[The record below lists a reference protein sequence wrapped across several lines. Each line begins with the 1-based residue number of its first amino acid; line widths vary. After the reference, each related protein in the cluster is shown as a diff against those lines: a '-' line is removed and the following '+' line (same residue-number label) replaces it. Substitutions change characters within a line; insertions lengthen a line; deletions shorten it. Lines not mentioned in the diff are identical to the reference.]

1 MTEIFTRTHALRQ
14 WLTTQLHT
22 DNWTLTS
29 ASADASFRRYWR
41 VTLPERTLIAMDAPP
56 PIEDCGRFA
65 DLAQRFRAVGVNTP
79 EVFAEDRAQGFLLLT
94 DFGHQTYLDVLTAAT
109 ADRLYGDAL
118 GALAIIQT
126 CGATADLPVYDAAF
140 LQRELALFDEWFI
153 EKLLGLELT
162 AAEQTLLAQVN
173 NLLIAN
179 ALEQPQVCVHRDF
192 HSRNLMYTARAN
204 PGVLDFQDAVLGPV
218 TYDLVSLLRDCYIAW
233 PEQQVTEWALGYY
246 QLARQSGIL
255 RTEQPEQFLRWF
267 ERMGMQRHLKVCGI
281 FARLHLRDGKS
292 HYLADVPRILNY
304 LVEVA
309 GRDPELTALQQFL
322 IERVLPFY

>member
-1 MTEIFTRTHALRQ
+1 MDHVERNHALRQ
-14 WLTTQLHT
+14 WLTTQLHPN
-22 DNWTLTS
+22 NWTLTP
-29 ASADASFRRYWR
+29 ASSDASFRRYWR
-41 VTLPERTLIAMDAPP
+41 VTLPKRTLIAMDAPP

-65 DLAQRFRAVGVNTP
+65 DLAEQFRAVGINTP
-79 EVFAEDRAQGFLLLT
+79 EIFAADRARGFLLLT
-94 DFGHQTYLDVLTAAT
+94 DFGRQTYLDVLTSTT

-118 GALAIIQT
+118 GALAIMQT
-126 CGATADLPVYDAAF
+126 CVPTANLPIYDAAF

-153 EKLLGLELT
+153 EKMLGLELT
-162 AAEQTLLAQVN
+162 AAEQTLLTRVN

-192 HSRNLMYTARAN
+192 HSRNLMRTARAN

-233 PEQQVTEWALGYY
+233 PTQRVTEWALGYH

-267 ERMGMQRHLKVCGI
+267 DRMGMQRHLKVCGI

-292 HYLADVPRILNY
+292 HYLADLPRILNY

-309 GRDPELTALQQFL
+309 ERDSELTAFRAFL
-322 IERVLPFY
+322 IERVMPRI

>member
-1 MTEIFTRTHALRQ
+1 MIDFSDRHHALRD
-14 WLTTQLHT
+14 WLTAQLHT
-22 DNWTLTS
+22 DDWTLAP

-41 VTLPERTLIAMDAPP
+41 VTQPERTLIVMDAPP
-56 PIEDCGRFA
+56 PEHCGRFA
-65 DLAQRFRAVGVNTP
+65 ALARDWRGIGLNTP
-79 EVFAEDRAQGFLLLT
+79 EIYAADQAQGFLLLT
-94 DFGHQTYLDVLTAAT
+94 DFGNQTYLDVLTAAT

-118 GALAIIQT
+118 GALAIIQA

-140 LQRELALFDEWFI
+140 LQRELALFNEWFI
-153 EKLLGLELT
+153 KKLLGLALT

-192 HSRNLMYTARAN
+192 HSRNLMFTKRGN

-233 PEQQVTEWALGYY
+233 PEQRVTEWAVGYH
-246 QLARQSGIL
+246 QLARQTGIL

-267 ERMGMQRHLKVCGI
+267 DRMGMQRHLKVCGI

-292 HYLADVPRILNY
+292 QYLADVPRILNY
-304 LVEVA
+304 LVAVA